1 MKNTLATTEAYLAA
15 RYGAL
20 TPGQRIEM
28 ACGMWATAVGM
39 ARAGL
44 GDAAA
49 GLSESEQRVML
60 LERLYGGDLSP
71 AVMSALIARIRTT

>member
-1 MKNTLATTEAYLAA
+1 MNDTSATTEAYLAA
-15 RYGAL
+15 RYGEL

-28 ACGMWATAVGM
+28 ACGMWATAVRM

-49 GLSESEQRVML
+49 GLSEPEQRVML
-60 LERLYGGDLSP
+60 LERLHDGELAP
-71 AVMSALIARIRTT
+71 EVMSALIARIRRP

>member
-1 MKNTLATTEAYLAA
+1 MSDTLATTEAYLAA
-15 RYGAL
+15 RYSEL

-44 GDAAA
+44 GDAAD

-60 LERLYGGDLSP
+60 VERLYGGDLAP
-71 AVMSALIARIRTT
+71 EVMAALIARIRTA

>member
-1 MKNTLATTEAYLAA
+1 MSF
-15 RYGAL
+15 
-20 TPGQRIEM
+20 GQV
-28 ACGMWATAVGM
+28 WNAVLFSVGGGM

-49 GLSESEQRVML
+49 GLSEPEQRVML

-71 AVMSALIARIRTT
+71 LVMSALIARIRTT